1 MDLFNKVLHI
11 RKLIK
16 NIHIFPSS
24 PWKGGFITE
33 NPDENLSI
41 INKLTRY
48 KLFLEEERPNLVDEL
63 FEYYNRE
70 ETDEVI
76 HGTGDFGK
84 GPKKVNFIRY
94 DNPYEAYL
102 TAQIQLGEALIP
114 ILNQHI
120 SFLEDGEDV
129 DLVLE
134 SLEHSIYRVKK
145 QAYINVEDWEQLLD
159 HLSEDRLEEIENNP
173 KGHGDLL
180 LKELSWIR
188 NYETKWMKK

>member
-1 MDLFNKVLHI
+1 M
-11 RKLIK
+11 
-16 NIHIFPSS
+16 
-24 PWKGGFITE
+24 
-33 NPDENLSI
+33 SI
-41 INKLTRY
+41 IDKLTRY
-48 KLFLEEERPNLVDEL
+48 KLFLEEERPNLVEEL
-63 FEYYNRE
+63 FEYYHRE

-76 HGTGDFGK
+76 PGVGDFGK
-84 GPKKVNFIRY
+84 GNPKKVNFIRY

-102 TAQIQLGEALIP
+102 TAQIQLDEALIP

-145 QAYINVEDWEQLLD
+145 QAYTNVDDWEQLLN

-180 LKELSWIR
+180 LKELIWIR
-188 NYETKWMKK
+188 NYEAKWMKK

>member
-1 MDLFNKVLHI
+1 
-11 RKLIK
+11 
-16 NIHIFPSS
+16 
-24 PWKGGFITE
+24 
-33 NPDENLSI
+33 LSI
-41 INKLTRY
+41 IDKLTSY
-48 KLFLEEERPNLVDEL
+48 KLFLEEERPNLVEEL
-63 FEYYNRE
+63 FQYYHRE

-76 HGTGDFGK
+76 PEVEDFGK

-102 TAQIQLGEALIP
+102 TAQIQLDEALIP

-120 SFLEDGEDV
+120 SFLKDGEDV

-145 QAYINVEDWEQLLD
+145 QAYTNVEDWEQLLD

-180 LKELSWIR
+180 LKELIWIR